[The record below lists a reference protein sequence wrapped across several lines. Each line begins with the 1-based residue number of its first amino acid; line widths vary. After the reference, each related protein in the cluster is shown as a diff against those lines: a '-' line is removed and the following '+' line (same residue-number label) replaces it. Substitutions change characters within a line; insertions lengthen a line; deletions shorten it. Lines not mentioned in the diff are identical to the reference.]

1 MLEHLQA
8 DLPRVY
14 REIRA
19 LKKLH
24 HQHISQMFEVIETR
38 KMIFM
43 IIEVRE
49 EEGEE
54 SGLVEIEGNE
64 NLWEGGKY

>member
-1 MLEHLQA
+1 
-8 DLPRVY
+8 
-14 REIRA
+14 
-19 LKKLH
+19 
-24 HQHISQMFEVIETR
+24 
-38 KMIFM
+38 MIFM

-64 NLWEGGKY
+64 NLWEGGKYKLLIFQQYRCL